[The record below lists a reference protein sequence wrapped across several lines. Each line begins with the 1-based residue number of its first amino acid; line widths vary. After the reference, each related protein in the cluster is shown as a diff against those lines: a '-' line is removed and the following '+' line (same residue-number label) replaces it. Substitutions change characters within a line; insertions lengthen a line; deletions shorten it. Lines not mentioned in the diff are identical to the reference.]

1 MSHVGD
7 QPFNFEFR
15 SCRTEKWGI
24 NFMPQKIQTGISHDG
39 SKNNISLCLIC
50 FSLGGMNEQL
60 NRLTVWPAEF
70 SAVYFV
76 TLPQKEKNSLTSFR
90 GINLGYLVSTST
102 GSLWFKTI
110 IWTQI
115 RTNLTLSYRVL
126 LIQISTD
133 PEFDVSFG
141 QEYNTN
147 SWSDKHCDK

>member
-7 QPFNFEFR
+7 QPFNFEVR
-15 SCRTEKWGI
+15 SCTSEKWGI
-24 NFMPQKIQTGISHDG
+24 NFMPQKIQTGISYDG
-39 SKNNISLCLIC
+39 SNNNISLCLIC

-60 NRLTVWPAEF
+60 NRLTAWPSSFKPAEF
-70 SAVYFV
+70 STVYFV

-90 GINLGYLVSTST
+90 GINFGYLVSTSA

-133 PEFDVSFG
+133 PESDVSF
-141 QEYNTN
+141 
-147 SWSDKHCDK
+147 S

>member
-7 QPFNFEFR
+7 QPFNFEVR
-15 SCRTEKWGI
+15 SCTSEKWGI
-24 NFMPQKIQTGISHDG
+24 NFMPQKIQTGISHG
-39 SKNNISLCLIC
+39 GNNNISLCLIC

-60 NRLTVWPAEF
+60 NRLTAWPSIFKQAEF
-70 SAVYFV
+70 STVYFV
-76 TLPQKEKNSLTSFR
+76 TLPQREKNSLTSFR
-90 GINLGYLVSTST
+90 GINFGDLVSTSA

-133 PEFDVSFG
+133 PESDVSLG
-141 QEYNTN
+141 
-147 SWSDKHCDK
+147 